1 LYKYLHGAYV
11 LSRFRGQPH
20 WGPQKGEEG
29 ILCLKDSRE
38 GNVVEGGIEGT
49 LGKGEEGMGREVCR
63 GEGDSEEGCIQG
75 HGRDWGGRYAVMREG
90 VRRDVCRDRGES
102 GEGIC
107 RCSEEGGMH

>member
-1 LYKYLHGAYV
+1 MPKTGECHTRKGTSPIVLLYCTLYKYLHGAYV

-75 HGRDWGGRYAVMREG
+75 HGRD
-90 VRRDVCRDRGES
+90 
-102 GEGIC
+102 
-107 RCSEEGGMH
+107 